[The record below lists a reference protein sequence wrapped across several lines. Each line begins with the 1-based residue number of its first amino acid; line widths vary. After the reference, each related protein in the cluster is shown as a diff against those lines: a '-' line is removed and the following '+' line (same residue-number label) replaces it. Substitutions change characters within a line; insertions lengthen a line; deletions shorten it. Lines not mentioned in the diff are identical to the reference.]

1 MNEWRKNQGLG
12 NRAESGFGGVLFV
25 RLIPWIHS
33 VTNRGERIMDK
44 GIPVQLESWDPEYYH
59 LSGPPPV
66 HAEVEFGEPKPKLT
80 SATCSSC

>member
-1 MNEWRKNQGLG
+1 MNGWRKNQGLG

-25 RLIPWIHS
+25 RLIP
-33 VTNRGERIMDK
+33 NRGERVMDK
-44 GIPVQLESWDPEYYH
+44 SIPVQLESWDPEYYH

-80 SATCSSC
+80 SATCSSF